1 MSHLN
6 HAIMRFILKN
16 SLVIAFISSL
26 MVPISFAQTEDDIII
41 TGSTTVHPFA
51 EAIAQRTKKQTG
63 TAPIVEKTG
72 STAGIKAVCH
82 KEAHIAN
89 ASRRIKPSELA
100 TCQDNNIK
108 LIEFWVGRDGIA
120 LTTHID
126 NKAIESLSRKQI
138 YQATIRQLYIKGQ
151 LVANPYKKW
160 SDISPQLPDIDIKIY
175 GPPKGSGTRD
185 AFQELA
191 LENSALSSIQM
202 IKLYKTSRDKFNELA
217 STLRDDGHYI
227 EVPENDLL
235 TFEAIKSNPDALAI
249 FSYSYYKLGSYTL
262 RAINIERVAPNVA
275 DILSGYYK
283 MSRPLYFYV
292 NENDYKTL
300 PVLQSYVNLFIDKN
314 AITGNGFLT
323 ETGLIPLSNAEFSIE
338 EAKLS
343 KNLSE

>member
-1 MSHLN
+1 MAYIRN
-6 HAIMRFILKN
+6 AIVQFIIKN
-16 SLVIAFISSL
+16 SLAIVFISSL

-51 EAIAQRTKKQTG
+51 EAIALRTKQKAG
-63 TAPIVEKTG
+63 IAPIVQKSN
-72 STAGIKAVCH
+72 STAGIKAICQQ
-82 KEAHIAN
+82 EAHVAN

-100 TCQDNNIK
+100 TCQDNNIN

-120 LTTHID
+120 LTTHKD

-138 YQATIRQLYIKGQ
+138 YQATIKQLYIKGQ
-151 LVANPYKKW
+151 LVDNPYKKW
-160 SDISPQLPDIDIKIY
+160 SDISPELPDIDILIY

-185 AFQELA
+185 AFQELV

-202 IKLYKTSRDKFNELA
+202 IKLYKTSRNKFNELA
-217 STLRDDGHYI
+217 SILRDDGYYI
-227 EVPENDLL
+227 DVPENDLL
-235 TFEAIKSNPDALAI
+235 TFEVIKDKPDALAI

-300 PVLQSYVNLFIDKN
+300 PLLQSYVNLFINEN
-314 AITGNGFLT
+314 AITDTGFLV

-338 EAKLS
+338 KAKLS
-343 KNLSE
+343 KNLSQ